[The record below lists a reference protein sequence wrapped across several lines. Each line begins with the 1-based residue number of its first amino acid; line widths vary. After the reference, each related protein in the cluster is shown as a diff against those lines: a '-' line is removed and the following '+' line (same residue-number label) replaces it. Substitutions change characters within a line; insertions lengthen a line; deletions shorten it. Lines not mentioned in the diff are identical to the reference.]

1 MAQPRQA
8 ILLGHACHTPAWPVP
23 STLSASIQMTYL
35 QTVREVSHGLSWVY
49 SCSATRTPRGI
60 LLSEALRSTLVTT
73 LDQAKLSGCL
83 LWDPLCLGVSS
94 SLYPGV
100 HTLYPIRTTLLRHTW
115 PAVSQLPQY
124 SHSVFLPDRT
134 LAIL

>member
-60 LLSEALRSTLVTT
+60 LLSEALRKHASDYIRPSKAFWVPALGPSLSRCILLSIPRGPYSLPNQNHSPSPH
-73 LDQAKLSGCL
+73 LDR
-83 LWDPLCLGVSS
+83 GVSAPS
-94 SLYPGV
+94 
-100 HTLYPIRTTLLRHTW
+100 I
-115 PAVSQLPQY
+115 LPFCI
-124 SHSVFLPDRT
+124 ST
-134 LAIL
+134 C